1 MLGDKITVKPEYF
14 KLSRDIVSFLGE
26 QLNILSRP
34 KSVLAIGG
42 ESGSGKSVTA
52 FCLERELRN
61 KGINSLIL
69 HLDDYFCLPPLTNHE
84 NRKKD
89 LSNVGVHEVDMDLL
103 QTHIDSFRRKVESIE
118 APLIDYQNDSKV
130 QQTINFKDVHILI
143 VEGTYALSLEQ
154 LDCRIFLTRDYKD
167 TRLLRL
173 ERNRDL
179 HDNNNPFADQ
189 VFEIEHQII
198 KQHMS
203 LASIVIDKQYEVKF
217 ISEEEK

>member
-1 MLGDKITVKPEYF
+1 MLGDKIIIRPEYF
-14 KLSRDIVSFLGE
+14 ELSRDIISLLSGPI
-26 QLNILSRP
+26 NILGRS
-34 KSVLAIGG
+34 KIVLGIGG

-52 FCLERELRN
+52 LCLKKELRKN
-61 KGINSLIL
+61 GINSLIL
-69 HLDDYFCLPPLTNHE
+69 HQDDYFFLPPLTNHQ

-89 LSNVGVHEVDMDLL
+89 LANVGLHEVDMDLL
-103 QTHIDSFRRKVESIE
+103 EAHIDAFHCKTESIE
-118 APLIDYQNDSKV
+118 APLIDYQNNSKGR
-130 QQTINFKDVHILI
+130 QTINFRNVQVLI
-143 VEGTYALSLEQ
+143 VEGTYVLSLEQ
-154 LDCRIFLTRDYKD
+154 LDCRIFLTSDYKD
-167 TRLLRL
+167 TRRMRL

-179 HDNNNPFADQ
+179 HDHNNPFADQ